1 MPKYSK
7 EFKEE
12 TAKRI
17 VNGEPA
23 AKVARD
29 LGVNVNSIYTW
40 KTRYLE
46 HPEDAFVGSGNLH
59 QEDDEV
65 RKLRKQLRD
74 LQEENDILKK
84 AAAYFAKNQR

>member
-12 TAKRI
+12 AAKRI
-17 VNGEPA
+17 IKGEPA

-29 LGVNVNSIYTW
+29 LGVNTNSINTW
-40 KTRYLE
+40 KTRYLA
-46 HPEDAFVGSGNLH
+46 HPNDAFVGSGNLH
-59 QEDDEV
+59 QEDDEI
-65 RKLRKQLRD
+65 RKLKKQLRD

-84 AAAYFAKNQR
+84 AAAYFAKNQK

>member
-1 MPKYSK
+1 MPNYSK

-12 TAKRI
+12 AVKRI
-17 VNGEPA
+17 IKGEPA

-40 KTRYLE
+40 KSRYLE

-59 QEDDEV
+59 QEDDEI
-65 RKLRKQLRD
+65 RILKKQLRD

-84 AAAYFAKNQR
+84 AAAYFAKNQK